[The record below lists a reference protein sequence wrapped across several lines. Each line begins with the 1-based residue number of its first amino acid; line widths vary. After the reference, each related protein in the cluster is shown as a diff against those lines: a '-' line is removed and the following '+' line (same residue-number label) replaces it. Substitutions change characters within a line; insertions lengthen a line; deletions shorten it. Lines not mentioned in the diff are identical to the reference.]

1 MPGAEAGCSNLPWLP
16 TLWPTTTSAKSGLL
30 SLTRSMGVIS
40 LSLSLS
46 AQESACCGEGR
57 ELFIILIFF
66 PVVYLKALHLW
77 SVNDKNVF
85 KYQKVRRLRIFTYTV
100 VKVSVFS

>member
-30 SLTRSMGVIS
+30 SLTRSMGVI
-40 LSLSLS
+40 SLSLS